1 MRPRAKGFT
10 SFIIIQAASNCAVAQ
25 EGSDLLGLGPV
36 EENQV
41 LSTDIFEVHLGGV
54 ELLGQVEDRVLHEA
68 AALSPVL
75 EFNVHFDGKA
85 FTIIGLQEGEEV
97 VVRDLILRL
106 LTKQIQPFEVILLAP
121 WRRPT

>member
-1 MRPRAKGFT
+1 MIHHRVGVVELILCCFLTLIRRDRFPSQHPSCLQDAPTAKCFT
-10 SFIIIQAASNCAVAQ
+10 SLIIIQAASNCAVAQ

-85 FTIIGLQEGEEV
+85 FTIIGL
-97 VVRDLILRL
+97 
-106 LTKQIQPFEVILLAP
+106 
-121 WRRPT
+121 